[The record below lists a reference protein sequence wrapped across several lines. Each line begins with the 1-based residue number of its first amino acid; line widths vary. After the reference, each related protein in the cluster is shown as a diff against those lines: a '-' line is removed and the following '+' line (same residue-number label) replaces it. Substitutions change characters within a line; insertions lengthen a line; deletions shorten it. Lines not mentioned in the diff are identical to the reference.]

1 MILPRLSAPSLTKRS
16 TQEVFEDHLRKYDE
30 DNFERDLE
38 LNYAADIVML
48 TCSGIFRGHQGL
60 RHSHPVLERSLP
72 GAKIDCFNKLMEDEF
87 AFLEWRAKNHMVE
100 VKERANSFVF
110 EMGRSCFRASITKS
124 IRLDRKA
131 NSVQFSGRE
140 LLRGGR
146 RGQETAIG
154 C

>member
-1 MILPRLSAPSLTKRS
+1 
-16 TQEVFEDHLRKYDE
+16 
-30 DNFERDLE
+30 
-38 LNYAADIVML
+38 
-48 TCSGIFRGHQGL
+48 
-60 RHSHPVLERSLP
+60 
-72 GAKIDCFNKLMEDEF
+72 MEDEF